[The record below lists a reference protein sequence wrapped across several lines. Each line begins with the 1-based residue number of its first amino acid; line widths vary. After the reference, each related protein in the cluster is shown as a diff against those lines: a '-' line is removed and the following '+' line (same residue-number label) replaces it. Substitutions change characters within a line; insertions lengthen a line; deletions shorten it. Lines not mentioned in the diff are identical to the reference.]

1 MENQPFELDIFDI
14 TEDGQGVGR
23 HNGLI
28 IFVPNAIP
36 GDRVLCTV
44 KKARSNFSEA
54 ILEQVLVNSDNR
66 IISPCKYSEECS
78 GCQLLCIN
86 YTFQTQWKQKRVVE
100 VFRRIGHIDNISVN
114 PIITMPNPYQYR
126 HNVHFFV
133 EDFPELKIG
142 FYKRNTHQ
150 AVNIPT
156 CYIHNPLG
164 DQIYQGIYA
173 AIKASAGN
181 KITSFVI
188 RTSHAFQKVMI
199 VLYGDDEN
207 PASFESIA
215 ADIQKVHPSVT
226 SIFYSGKN
234 LKCIYGNEYLEEIIL
249 TKIFRYGP
257 LSFFQINPD
266 QASVLFEKALMLGD
280 LSQSDIV
287 LDAYCGVGVLGILAR
302 KKVKKVVLVESNEE
316 ASRFAIQNTA
326 LNNHKDISVIHSPA
340 EKWLKNSKDYSVIIV
355 DPPRSGLSSEFTQAI
370 TESHAQ
376 KLIYISCNLSTL
388 ARDTAN
394 LIKKGYKIQTCQ
406 PVDLFPQTTH
416 LETILVLK
424 R

>member
-28 IFVPNAIP
+28 IFIPNAIP

-44 KKARSNFSEA
+44 KKVRSNFSEA
-54 ILEQVLVNSDNR
+54 VLEQVLVNSDNR

-78 GCQLLCIN
+78 GCQLLSMN
-86 YTFQTQWKQKRVVE
+86 YVFQTQWKQKRVVE

-114 PIITMPNPYQYR
+114 SIITMPNPYQYR

-133 EDFPELKIG
+133 EDFPEIKIG

-164 DQIYQGIYA
+164 DQIYQGICA
-173 AIKASAGN
+173 AIKSKVDN
-181 KITSFVI
+181 NITSFAI
-188 RTSHAFQKVMI
+188 RTSHAFQKIMI

-207 PASFESIA
+207 PSPLKCIA
-215 ADIQKVHPSVT
+215 TDIQKVHPLIA
-226 SIFYSGKN
+226 SIFYSGKS
-234 LKCIYGNEYLEEIIL
+234 LKCIYGNEYLEEMVSN
-249 TKIFRYGP
+249 KIFRYGP

-266 QASVLFEKALMLGD
+266 QAGVLFEKALMLGD
-280 LSQSDIV
+280 LSQSDTV

-302 KKVKKVVLVESNEE
+302 EKVKKVVLVESNEE
-316 ASRFAIQNTA
+316 AARFAIQNVA
-326 LNNHKDISVIHSPA
+326 LNNHKDISVIQGTA
-340 EKWLKNSKDYSVIIV
+340 ENWLKKSKDYSVIIV
-355 DPPRSGLSSEFTQAI
+355 DPPRSGLSAEFTQAI
-370 TESHAQ
+370 IESRAQ

-394 LIKKGYKIQTCQ
+394 LIKKGYKIQICQ

-416 LETILVLK
+416 LETILVLE